1 MILDKLC
8 ECVRMLK
15 TPIVYLTT
23 TGDLYG
29 TDENTILLKHTVV
42 DLKPPI
48 DIMIDKNAYEVF
60 YKMYI
65 NNKSLYEIDMSDFNN
80 TLNFMSMYDGV
91 IINDFRRMNV
101 INVINR
107 TMVYL
112 TNDIFYHNDNIRN
125 EEFNRM
131 VNKPTSDGMEFY
143 ILDRSISNVLLPLYK
158 GLLNLTK
165 SDKVSINLHVVDG
178 YKYFAH
184 YIIRKPKSVI
194 IDVYTMVLYL

>member
-1 MILDKLC
+1 MILDRLC
-8 ECVRMLK
+8 ECVRLLK
-15 TPIVYLTT
+15 TPMVYLTT
-23 TGDLYG
+23 TGDLFG
-29 TDENTILLKHTVV
+29 TDENFILLKHVVV
-42 DLKPPI
+42 DLRPPI
-48 DIMIDKNAYEVF
+48 DILIDKNAYEIF
-60 YKMYI
+60 YKTYV
-65 NNKSLYEIDMSDFNN
+65 NNKALCNADMDDFNN
-80 TLNFMSMYDGV
+80 AINLMLMYNGV
-91 IINDFRRMNV
+91 IINNFKKMNM

-107 TMVYL
+107 TMGYL

-125 EEFNRM
+125 DEFNRI

-165 SDKVSINLHVVDG
+165 SDKVSIDLHVVDG

-184 YIIRKPKSVI
+184 YTIRKSKSVI